1 MNKKVTFI
9 LLSSFLCTSA
19 LNGMSTAKKLS
30 KSALRGSKSALSTV
44 NTTLKRNPIKSTLAS
59 TVIGATVVDG
69 VRGFPVARAAGKQA
83 KRAFGTTKNG
93 IVTVSTKVK
102 DVVKAH
108 PHRATSV
115 VAGTALATGATVE
128 VIKGLPVSRALGRG
142 LKASGKGILSICST
156 GLKKLPSKEATK
168 KAVQKAYANARNFV
182 QKHPKLAIGCSA
194 VAVITYP
201 TILLAKKAYNYF
213 KTPIVHD
220 GQSRPTTN
228 N

>member
-108 PHRATSV
+108 PYKTATL
-115 VAGTALATGATVE
+115 AGTALVTGATVE

-213 KTPIVHD
+213 KTPVVVVEQD
-220 GQSRPTTN
+220 GGQE
-228 N
+228 